1 MSFQI
6 PNRESGQWKCAQN
19 GDRFGVLVGTKNVD
33 LDDEGYLK
41 LAPRTVKIFGNT
53 DDGDFD
59 RVVSINYQNSQW
71 WAFTDD
77 DNFTFAPGTT
87 ATQDALTGL
96 FSGASDALNFNAEQW
111 ATKTG
116 DANVSYRTTG
126 NWSTFSAYAST
137 ASIPHPMCL
146 LGSTNQVAVG
156 HGNVLKLL
164 DAGHTIDGTNSITL
178 DASQTITTVAAQGDK
193 LLVGTK
199 AANGQSLCVL
209 WNGTGTAPDGKF
221 PVNAGYV
228 ASICAYKSSF
238 AILTSLGR
246 ILWFTGNGFEELAAL
261 PTYYSGLDWS
271 QDISNTHVGHRALT
285 ADGDLLY
292 VNVGNGTAARPANF
306 PDKRNSVPD
315 YTPAGVWVYDPAVG
329 LYHRHGPS
337 QGKRSILSITTGNVD
352 TATDILTVTAAP
364 ATGTPVVAVLTAAG
378 DWGANVLSG
387 NLYYAIFLSST
398 TMALASTRAL
408 ATAGT
413 KIDLTAAANTV
424 TLFAFPETDFGQ
436 YLSESAWCA
445 QPYRNEDQGA
455 DWWEASRLFFGGDTA
470 TPTSLTASSECLNT
484 AVFQIPN
491 RGYAVTA
498 KVPANAVIDAYQFA
512 YLYFR
517 PLQTAEDAIIVKYRT
532 AERAGFP
539 IRYASLT
546 WTNGTTFT
554 TTDTRFAN
562 VVAGDEIELIA
573 GRGAGVLAHVS
584 TISGTSTYTVV
595 LTESVP
601 EVAASDVSY
610 ANVDNWT
617 ALTSVTAATQSNA
630 YGYAKVPIPAQTVAG
645 GFIQLKVEMRGADV
659 AIREAFVRSE
669 TRRDL

>member
-19 GDRFGVLVGTKNVD
+19 GDRFGVLVATKNVD

-41 LAPRTVKIFGNT
+41 LAPRAVKVFGNT
-53 DDGDFD
+53 DDADFD
-59 RVVSINYQNSQW
+59 KVVSINYQNSQW

-77 DNFTFAPGTT
+77 DNFTFALDGT
-87 ATQDALTGL
+87 ATQDALTGF
-96 FSGASDALNFNAEQW
+96 FSNTSDALTFNAEQW

-126 NWSTFSAYAST
+126 NWSTFSAYSNT
-137 ASIPHPMCL
+137 ASIPHPMCI
-146 LGSTNQVAVG
+146 LGTTNQVAVG
-156 HGNVLKLL
+156 HGAVLKLL
-164 DAGHTIDGTNSITL
+164 NADHSIDGTNSL
-178 DASQTITTVAAQGDK
+178 LLEAGQTITTVAAQGDK
-193 LLVGTK
+193 LLIGTK

-209 WNGTGTAPDGKF
+209 WDGTGTAPDGKF
-221 PVNAGYV
+221 PVHAGYV
-228 ASICAYKSSF
+228 ASICPYKSSF
-238 AILTSLGR
+238 AVLTSLGR

-271 QDISNTHVGHRALT
+271 QNVATTHVGHRALA

-292 VNVGNGTAARPANF
+292 VNVGNGTAARPAAF
-306 PDKRNSVPD
+306 PDKRHNVPD
-315 YTPAGVWVYDPAVG
+315 YTPAGIWVYDPAVG

-337 QGKRSILSITTGNVD
+337 QSKRSIQSVTTGNVD
-352 TATDILTVTAAP
+352 TATDIITVTAAP
-364 ATGTPVVAVLTAAG
+364 ATGTPVVPVIATAG
-378 DWGANVLSG
+378 DWGANVVNG
-387 NLYYAIFLSST
+387 TVYYAIFLSST

-413 KIDLTAAANTV
+413 KIDITAALATV

-436 YLSESAWCA
+436 YLSENSFCV
-445 QPYRNEDQGA
+445 QPYRNEDQTA
-455 DWWEASRLFFGGDTA
+455 EFWEASRVFFGGDTA

-491 RGYAVTA
+491 RGYVVTA
-498 KVPANAVIDAYQFA
+498 KVPSNALIDAYQFA

-517 PLQTAEDAIIVKYRT
+517 PLQTAEDVINVKYRT

-539 IRYASLT
+539 VRYASLT

-601 EVAASDVSY
+601 EVAANDVSY

-617 ALTSVTAATQSNA
+617 ALTSVTTSTASNA
-630 YGYAKVPIPAQTVAG
+630 YGYAKVPIPAQAVAG

-659 AIREAFVRSE
+659 AIREAFVRSDA
-669 TRRDL
+669 RRDL